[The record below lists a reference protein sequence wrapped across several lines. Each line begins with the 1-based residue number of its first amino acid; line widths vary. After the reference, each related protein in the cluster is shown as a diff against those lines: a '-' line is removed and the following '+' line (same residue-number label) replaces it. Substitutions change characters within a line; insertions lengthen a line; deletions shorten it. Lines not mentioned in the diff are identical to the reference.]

1 MNSALYIEK
10 NCPILAKTSTSM
22 SCSIAT
28 RGVRSDW
35 ALLYIFKNIK
45 KKDSINNVLFFFFFK
60 IPILFFFFFEKQTHT
75 GERKRGFNTKT
86 HHNSTQNP
94 YT

>member
-1 MNSALYIEK
+1 MNSALYIKK

-35 ALLYIFKNIK
+35 ALLYIFKKYK
-45 KKDSINNVLFFFFFK
+45 KK
-60 IPILFFFFFEKQTHT
+60 
-75 GERKRGFNTKT
+75 G
-86 HHNSTQNP
+86 
-94 YT
+94 